1 MTNLYMCTLAVAVS
15 VLFIGIDPLASSST
29 ETYEG
34 DLKKLNANFKQFKLA
49 NVSVV
54 GPRNRKLTIFFS
66 VFGQEFELNLHH
78 ESKKGTNVTVVSK
91 YGPRS
96 YIIEPSYFSG
106 SAAGSASSFVHGVL
120 ENGTFSG
127 SIHDQTKNHGD
138 IIYIEP
144 LCYFIKEV
152 KCSNV
157 NSVVYKRSDVIMSGN
172 VKTTMRY
179 RTAPQAA
186 NRLGRRHFQKTGR
199 Y

>member
-1 MTNLYMCTLAVAVS
+1 MTNLSMCTLAVAVS
-15 VLFIGIDPLASSST
+15 VLSIAIDPLASNST
-29 ETYEG
+29 ETYEE
-34 DLKKLNANFKQFKLA
+34 DLKKLNANFRQFKLV
-49 NVSVV
+49 NVSVI
-54 GPRNRKLTIFFS
+54 GPKNRKLTIFFLF
-66 VFGQEFELNLHH
+66 FGQEFELNLHH

-96 YIIEPSYFSG
+96 YMMEPSYFTG
-106 SAAGSASSFVHGVL
+106 STASSASSFVHGVM

-127 SIHDQTKNHGD
+127 SIHDKTKNHGD

-144 LCYFIKEV
+144 LCYFIKKV

-179 RTAPQAA
+179 RAAPAKRQF
-186 NRLGRRHFQKTGR
+186 HETDR